1 MNEFDLNLM
10 PEISKELRDK
20 ILEYLKA
27 KNHKCIDKDQQINLI
42 LETLDRLLENIDK
55 IITYLDDEEKSINC
69 ISQSRL

>member
-1 MNEFDLNLM
+1 MSELDLNLI

-20 ILEYLKA
+20 YLEA
-27 KNHKCIDKDQQINLI
+27 KNRRHIDKNQQINLI

-55 IITYLDDEEKSINC
+55 VITYLDDEEKSINC